1 MKKHIRAL
9 RDNYLPAL
17 ILLAIS
23 LLPLFSNSQTYGGE
37 IQGRTNGNVLGKIG
51 RVDVNLKVYDSALV
65 AKDFA
70 TQTTLSALNTKIP
83 SNLTVTSTRLLV
95 DGSGVTQPV
104 SGTLSITANSAVN
117 VAQINGVTPLM
128 GAGNTGT
135 GSQRVTIATDQSA
148 IPVSGTV
155 TATIA
160 AGATTI
166 AKEEDG
172 VSNDLDVGAGM
183 IAVRKATPANT
194 SGTDGDYEFLQMN
207 AGRLW
212 TSSTIDAALP
222 AGTNNIGDVDILTI
236 AAGDNNIGNVDIVTM
251 PSVTIGTFP
260 DNEPFNVAQINGVTP
275 LMGAGNGGTG
285 SLRVNI
291 ASDQVAIPVTLTS
304 TTITGTVAVTK
315 SGTWDI
321 TNAGTFAV
329 QSASATAP
337 VSTMNSA
344 SANSGINSALA
355 GVFDDAAPTAITENS
370 FGFLRMSANRNLFG
384 TIRDAAGNER
394 GANVNASNQLSVSV
408 DNTVTVGSHAVTNA
422 GTFAVQ
428 VDGSAL
434 TALQLIDDNMVAQG
448 TALGTTKNALMGGSV
463 TTAAPSY
470 TTGQVSPLS
479 LTTAGA
485 LRVDNSANT
494 QPVSGTVS
502 ITANSAV
509 NVAQINGVTTLMGNG
524 TTGTG
529 SQRVTLASDMT
540 AISTTGYMS
549 VKLDQTTPGSTNGA
563 SLVPTTTGGL
573 TTYHL
578 VSAATTN
585 ATNIKASAGQVYGYY
600 IFNANA
606 AARKVAFHNSAS
618 APTAG
623 ASVFFSLVIPA
634 GSGANVEFAQGL
646 AFSSGIGIT
655 TTTGTADS
663 DATAVAA
670 GDLIINIFYK

>member
-1 MKKHIRAL
+1 MSA
-9 RDNYLPAL
+9 NA
-17 ILLAIS
+17 
-23 LLPLFSNSQTYGGE
+23 QVQYGGQ
-37 IQGRTNGNVLGKIG
+37 IRGQNNSAAIDVIKRNG
-51 RVDVNLKVYDSALV
+51 DALKVSDSI
-65 AKDFA
+65 AKVVLD
-70 TQTTLSALNTKIP
+70 LINGKLP

-95 DGSGVTQPV
+95 DGSGVTQPI
-104 SGTLSITANSAVN
+104 SGTI
-117 VAQINGVTPLM
+117 
-128 GAGNTGT
+128 
-135 GSQRVTIATDQSA
+135 
-148 IPVSGTV
+148 
-155 TATIA
+155 
-160 AGATTI
+160 
-166 AKEEDG
+166 
-172 VSNDLDVGAGM
+172 
-183 IAVRKATPANT
+183 
-194 SGTDGDYEFLQMN
+194 
-207 AGRLW
+207 
-212 TSSTIDAALP
+212 
-222 AGTNNIGDVDILTI
+222 
-236 AAGDNNIGNVDIVTM
+236 
-251 PSVTIGTFP
+251 TIGTFP

-321 TNAGTFAV
+321 TNAGTFAT
-329 QSASATAP
+329 QPASATAP

-344 SANSGINSALA
+344 SANSGLNSALA
-355 GVFDDAAPTAITENS
+355 GVFDDVTPTAITENS

-394 GANVNASNQLSVSV
+394 GANVNASNEMLVAVSSIP
-408 DNTVTVGSHAVTNA
+408 SHAVTNA
-422 GTFAVQ
+422 GTFVTQ
-428 VDGSAL
+428 IDGAAL
-434 TALQLIDDNMVAQG
+434 TALQLIDNLPNTLGSTTSGQSGAL
-448 TALGTTKNALMGGSV
+448 ALGAV

-470 TTGQVSPLS
+470 TTAQTNALS

-485 LRVDNSANT
+485 LRVDNSAVT

-509 NVAQINGVTTLMGNG
+509 NVAQINGVTPLMGNG

-549 VKLDQTTPGSTNGA
+549 VKFDQTTPGTTNGV

-578 VSAATTN
+578 VSAASTN
-585 ATNIKASAGQVYGYY
+585 ATNIKASAGQLYGYY

-618 APTAG
+618 TPTAG
-623 ASVFFSLVIPA
+623 ASVFFSVVIPA
-634 GSGANVEFAQGL
+634 SSGANVEFSQGL

-655 TTTGTADS
+655 TVTGTADS
-663 DATAVAA
+663 DATAVAS
-670 GDLIINIFYK
+670 GDLIINLFYK